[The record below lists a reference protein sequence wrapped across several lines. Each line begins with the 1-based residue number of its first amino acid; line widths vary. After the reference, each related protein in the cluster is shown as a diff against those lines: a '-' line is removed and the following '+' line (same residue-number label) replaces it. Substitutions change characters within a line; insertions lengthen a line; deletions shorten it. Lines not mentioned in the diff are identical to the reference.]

1 MSQWRSRL
9 RASWARARTWS
20 PCCATLASVISVWM
34 STSSPER
41 EALQQ
46 RSALVVGVGGLG
58 CPVALALAEAGLGR
72 IVLCDDDLVDST
84 NLHRQILFDE
94 ADVGTDKLRAA
105 ERALYR
111 FGARAGSIELVRSR
125 FLPDNAR
132 ELARSVDVVIEGAD
146 NFATKFLCADAC
158 FLEQRPVVHGAAVR
172 LRATVLSVAPRG
184 APCYRCLFEDLPGG
198 AAAPNCAEAGVL
210 GPVVGLAGALMAD
223 RALSV
228 LLADAAVFGQL
239 LSYDG
244 KADRAR
250 ELALSARRDCA
261 LCSSVRQI
269 DSIHYE
275 RYTAPSCAA

>member
-1 MSQWRSRL
+1 
-9 RASWARARTWS
+9 
-20 PCCATLASVISVWM
+20 M

-41 EALQQ
+41 DALLQ

-58 CPVALALAEAGLGR
+58 CPVALALAEAGVGR

-84 NLHRQILFDE
+84 NLHRQILFSE
-94 ADVGTDKLRAA
+94 ADVGADKLDAA

-111 FGARAGSIELVRSR
+111 AGARPGSIELVRSR
-125 FLPDNAR
+125 FLPENAR
-132 ELARSVDVVIEGAD
+132 DLARSVDVVIEGAD

-158 FLEQRPVVHGAAVR
+158 FLEARPVVHGAAVR
-172 LRATVLSVAPRG
+172 LRATVLCVAAHG

-228 LLADAAVFGQL
+228 LLGDASAFGTL
-239 LSYDG
+239 VSYDA
-244 KADRAR
+244 KTDRGR
-250 ELALSARRDCA
+250 ELTLSQRKGCP
-261 LCSSVRQI
+261 LCGSQRQI
-269 DSIHYE
+269 DTITYE

>member
-1 MSQWRSRL
+1 
-9 RASWARARTWS
+9 
-20 PCCATLASVISVWM
+20 M

-41 EALQQ
+41 DALQL

-58 CPVALALAEAGLGR
+58 CPVALALCQAGVGR
-72 IVLCDDDLVDST
+72 IVLCDDDLVDLT

-94 ADVGTDKLRAA
+94 SDVGTDKLAAA

-111 FGARAGSIELVRSR
+111 AGARAGSIELVRSR

-132 ELARSVDVVIEGAD
+132 SLARSVDIVIEGAD

-158 FLEQRPVVHGAAVR
+158 FLEARPVVHGAAVR
-172 LRATVLSVAPRG
+172 LRATVLSVAAHG
-184 APCYRCLFEDLPGG
+184 APCYRCLFEDLPTGP
-198 AAAPNCAEAGVL
+198 AAPNCAEAGVL

-228 LLADAAVFGQL
+228 LLGDSSVCGTL
-239 LSYDG
+239 VSYDG
-244 KADRAR
+244 KTDRAR
-250 ELALSARRDCA
+250 ELDLSARDDCA
-261 LCSSVRQI
+261 LCSEQRDI
-269 DSIHYE
+269 DTIRYE